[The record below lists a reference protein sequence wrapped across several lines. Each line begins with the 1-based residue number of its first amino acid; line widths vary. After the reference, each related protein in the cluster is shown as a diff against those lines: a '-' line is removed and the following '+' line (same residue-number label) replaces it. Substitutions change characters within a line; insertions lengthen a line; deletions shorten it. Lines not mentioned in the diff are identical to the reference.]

1 MLEAYRESLPA
12 VIAAILQG
20 DQSAQSAAAPPAAS
34 AADIEAALAAQAAE
48 GNGSCTRDHV
58 DDFLRTAE
66 AARQHARLQLGGD
79 PQAGATTAAARLVA
93 LAEKKALV
101 HNRSP
106 HSALPSATLVGVC
119 NPADSLHVSC
129 PRASITHVQ
138 LLALR
143 KQRTWRQSASPRKT
157 FRHRPTESSLRKT
170 GVSPSLCRW
179 ACRPARPQAA
189 AVLARRWF
197 PWQQHRTGGS

>member
-20 DQSAQSAAAPPAAS
+20 DQGAPSAAAPPAAS
-34 AADIEAALAAQAAE
+34 AADIEAALSAQAAE

-58 DDFLRTAE
+58 DDILRTAE
-66 AARQHARLQLGGD
+66 AAQQYARLQLGGE

-101 HNRSP
+101 HNRLP
-106 HSALPSATLVGVC
+106 YSALPSTNLVCAC
-119 NPADSLHVSC
+119 NPADSAHVTC
-129 PRASITHVQ
+129 PLGSITHVQ
-138 LLALR
+138 LLVHR

-157 FRHRPTESSLRKT
+157 FRHRPTESLLRKT
-170 GVSPSLCRW
+170 GDSPSLCRW
-179 ACRPARPQAA
+179 ACRPAGQAA
-189 AVLARRWF
+189 PVLARGCF
-197 PWQQHRTGGS
+197 PWQQHRAGVS